1 MHSGYVLDDA
11 CTRIVGK
18 QWTFEF
24 CVTRHVKSIHG
35 KHMLSVMPAPIFIL
49 FHDWIVM
56 NFIRDH
62 FSMEGGT
69 RQHVYGPV
77 WISFLIPR
85 DASRKMVDYTMSIA
99 SKNILGTQN
108 YLVLILSHDKQH

>member
-1 MHSGYVLDDA
+1 
-11 CTRIVGK
+11 
-18 QWTFEF
+18 
-24 CVTRHVKSIHG
+24 
-35 KHMLSVMPAPIFIL
+35 
-49 FHDWIVM
+49 M

-69 RQHVYGPV
+69 V
-77 WISFLIPR
+77 WVSFLIPR
-85 DASRKMVDYTMSIA
+85 DASRKMADYTMSIA

>member
-1 MHSGYVLDDA
+1 M
-11 CTRIVGK
+11 
-18 QWTFEF
+18 
-24 CVTRHVKSIHG
+24 
-35 KHMLSVMPAPIFIL
+35 MSVMPAPNFIL

-56 NFIRDH
+56 NSIQDH
-62 FSMEGGT
+62 FLMEGGT

-99 SKNILGTQN
+99 SKHILDTQN
-108 YLVLILSHDKQH
+108 YLVFILSHDKHH